1 MTILFL
7 PTLSGKTTLIM
18 VELERRQTRIAWTIS
33 ITFHLPGWEKIH
45 RMKPQINKRT
55 GIKWMAFS
63 ADDWFCNI
71 EVSFLLAT
79 ELEISSYIGK
89 SSEAV
94 DFDDGVRME
103 AGEKLTTENSSEA
116 REVLDDLCILG
127 EH

>member
-1 MTILFL
+1 
-7 PTLSGKTTLIM
+7 
-18 VELERRQTRIAWTIS
+18 
-33 ITFHLPGWEKIH
+33 
-45 RMKPQINKRT
+45 
-55 GIKWMAFS
+55 MAFS